1 MSKVIVP
8 DGMKWH
14 DLSED
19 SGEDAAPEDRDEDAA
34 PEVRIETVVP
44 EGRGKA
50 EAARTFLATGGG
62 LRSRGGTRQSG
73 FRYTKG
79 ILKGKTK
86 EEAQSM
92 FEDRWAGA
100 SGAIKDKYAKRGS
113 NAGVLAPSEMAEMKP
128 QAGVEYGT
136 ISGVSKPGP
145 APATKATTAITTT
158 TTSTDAAQRPMG
170 AQESRMKL
178 YADQRASRM
187 AYHAPAPQT
196 QPQAKRSALPA
207 SMTPR
212 SSFVGPP
219 RPRMIPTGIPGQSR
233 QAYGPLSPEVMEVL
247 SRKPGM
253 PRPGSTPLVD
263 AHKPDATGLNPL
275 AQREIAKRKAAVAET
290 PTGRA
295 VMRDDVA
302 MAEGVVAGRS
312 VNRLT
317 GLPFGFQPG
326 DQLPNSADGK
336 MQRRADASTKRM
348 QIETSKAAM
357 PPVRPFSG
365 ISSPSPSI
373 APQKHPM
380 GQARPFT
387 GISNQQPPAPTG
399 YAGPRTR
406 YTPGMGH
413 VPVATPVTN
422 GDEQI
427 SYGTYDAARTR
438 MKTPGGTS
446 GQDKQDATLMTEFNR
461 QAMKRI
467 GKNDT
472 VANRLRR

>member
-1 MSKVIVP
+1 MN
-8 DGMKWH
+8 
-14 DLSED
+14 
-19 SGEDAAPEDRDEDAA
+19 
-34 PEVRIETVVP
+34 ETVVP

-136 ISGVSKPGP
+136 RTISGVSKPGP
-145 APATKATTAITTT
+145 ADISKKPDSMQPG
-158 TTSTDAAQRPMG
+158 TSSVMQGPPSSA
-170 AQESRMKL
+170 
-178 YADQRASRM
+178 
-187 AYHAPAPQT
+187 APAPSNT
-196 QPQAKRSALPA
+196 PGN
-207 SMTPR
+207 TPR
-212 SSFVGPP
+212 QKADISEILNRGATNPVTMRGTNPP
-219 RPRMIPTGIPGQSR
+219 VAAPALKKPTINS
-233 QAYGPLSPEVMEVL
+233 
-247 SRKPGM
+247 
-253 PRPGSTPLVD
+253 
-263 AHKPDATGLNPL
+263 
-275 AQREIAKRKAAVAET
+275 
-290 PTGRA
+290 
-295 VMRDDVA
+295 
-302 MAEGVVAGRS
+302 
-312 VNRLT
+312 LT
-317 GLPFGFQPG
+317 GLPMGFRPG
-326 DQLPNSADGK
+326 DKLPDGSDGV
-336 MQRRADASTKRM
+336 MQKRADESLARQTEASAKAKPY
-348 QIETSKAAM
+348 TSPTAEQT
-357 PPVRPFSG
+357 
-365 ISSPSPSI
+365 PSPS
-373 APQKHPM
+373 
-380 GQARPFT
+380 
-387 GISNQQPPAPTG
+387 G
-399 YAGPRTR
+399 YAGPKTR
-406 YTPGMGH
+406 FTPGMGH

-467 GKNDT
+467 GKADT
-472 VANRLRR
+472 AANRSRRLHN